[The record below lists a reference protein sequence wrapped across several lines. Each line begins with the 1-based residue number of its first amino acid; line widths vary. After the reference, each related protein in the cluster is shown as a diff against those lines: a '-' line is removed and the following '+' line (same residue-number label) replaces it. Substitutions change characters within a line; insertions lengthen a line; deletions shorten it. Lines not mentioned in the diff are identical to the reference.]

1 MNDKAYVF
9 NIQHYSLHDGPGIRT
24 NVFLKGCPL
33 KCKWCSNP
41 ESQNREPE
49 IFYNNNKCI
58 GCKECSSCIGY
69 CENNAISFDNDDKAV
84 INRDKCS
91 NCLRCSE
98 SCPTKAIS
106 IQGKLTTIKEILDI
120 VEKDSAF
127 YTRSDGGITI
137 SGGEP
142 LMQGEFTIN
151 LLKQAK
157 RRRINTAIE
166 TCGYSDYETLKSCAE
181 NLDTIL
187 FDIKSLNDEKHRE
200 FTGVSNKL
208 IIENFEKLCRD
219 FPKLKKHVRT
229 PVIPSFNDNEKD
241 IQRIIEFLQDKQ
253 NVSYEL
259 LAYHKFGEG
268 KYKSLG
274 REYLMSDLKLD
285 QSLFEVLN
293 GYTK

>member
-33 KCKWCSNP
+33 RCKWCSNP
-41 ESQNREPE
+41 ESQNLQPE

-58 GCKECSSCIGY
+58 GCKGCSSCKSD
-69 CENNAISFDNDDKAV
+69 AISFDSDNKAV

-91 NCLRCSE
+91 NCLTCS
-98 SCPTKAIS
+98 SNCPTGAITT
-106 IQGKLTTIKEILDI
+106 QGKLKTIKEILDI
-120 VEKDSAF
+120 VEKDSVF
-127 YTRSDGGITI
+127 YTRSEGGVTI

-142 LMQGEFTIN
+142 LMHGKFTIN

-157 RRRINTAIE
+157 KRRINTAIE
-166 TCGYSDYETLKSCAE
+166 TCGYSNYEILKGCAE
-181 NLDTIL
+181 SLDTIL
-187 FDIKSLNDEKHRE
+187 FDIKSLNEEKHKK

-208 IIENFEKLCRD
+208 ILENFNKLCID

-229 PVIPSFNDNEKD
+229 PVIPTFNDNEED
-241 IQRIIEFLQDKQ
+241 IKGIIEFLKDKP

-259 LAYHKFGEG
+259 LPYHKFGEG

-285 QSLFEVLN
+285 EKLYEVLN
-293 GYTK
+293 NHIK